1 MRFLPLFAGLVLAGC
16 ATPHIGS
23 ANEGAASKT
32 EAKVFAR
39 LMIVQNGATIPVG
52 QAQLV
57 DFGDGMRLYINI
69 DKRPENLFGDVGVHI
84 HAIGKC
90 EAPDFSSAGPHW
102 NPSAKQHGKANPM
115 GHHLGDLGNINV
127 QFGRS
132 IAEMRDISGSRISDL
147 MDEDGASIV
156 IHEKADDNLTDPSGN
171 SGKRMVCGVFERP

>member
-1 MRFLPLFAGLVLAGC
+1 MRIFPLFAALVLAGC
-16 ATPHIGS
+16 STAQMGNVSDATTKKMP
-23 ANEGAASKT
+23 T
-32 EAKVFAR
+32 VFAR
-39 LMIVQNGATIPVG
+39 LMIVENGATVPVG

-57 DFGDGMRLYINI
+57 EFGDGMRVYINI
-69 DKRPENLFGDVGVHI
+69 DKRPENLLGVVGMHI

-102 NPSAKQHGKANPM
+102 NPSAKQHGTANSM

-132 IAEMRDISGSRISDL
+132 IAEMRDISGARISDL
-147 MDEDGASIV
+147 MDADGASIV
-156 IHEKADDNLTDPSGN
+156 IHEKTDDNLTDPSGN